1 MDPSFVERYWESL
14 PKVAA
19 LCREGGFSRVA
30 LHGAVFTRP
39 VRAHLGASHFG
50 QYSVVPRL
58 TNGPSL
64 DLRRFTRRPW
74 RRARLKNSRPRSLPS
89 AEPRLEGDVP

>member
-1 MDPSFVERYWESL
+1 M
-14 PKVAA
+14 
-19 LCREGGFSRVA
+19 A

-64 DLRRFTRRPW
+64 DLRRVGRRPGGGPDGKLGLEITPVSRASA
-74 RRARLKNSRPRSLPS
+74 RR
-89 AEPRLEGDVP
+89 